1 MEVTRKTNIE
11 FADKFKVYREAIS
24 GNVSGY
30 NRSTVLQCSNK
41 IHQHLGHYMEIYTK
55 NPDEIYEFLINT
67 KIVSTSV
74 RRDMVFFAIKD
85 HKTLVEH
92 LQSCINMYNKTK
104 KSTMRQEFLSKYDI
118 EWRNMVISKLEKTF
132 FAQSQQKS
140 KEPKEAVRQRVTQCI
155 HFFTFIEKH
164 ILEKYKDRP
173 EHIDPIR
180 WFLNLCNQDTAK
192 ELLLLYGHAID
203 TSTRDVP
210 IRASHPVHPART
222 RIARGLALLKKYLKE
237 YIPSDIGY
245 LTTESLLAEVNLPM
259 RESTT
264 RNYFNKQEIELL
276 YKACEGNSRD
286 TLMLCILHEVALRV
300 GAIACLKISDVLSTD
315 GNPRDSCNV
324 LEKGRK
330 YRQFMTSQKLRDCIQ
345 NYLTDF
351 PDIKK
356 CNLFLFPKIV
366 GSIARMDE
374 HIHQSTFSTRL
385 SAIAKKAEVNGPH
398 VHPHAFRHTLVDNL
412 MSEGNT
418 IANVSKFIGHS
429 NVSTTERY
437 YWTSSIETIIE
448 TMNVPWLSL
457 KNIKEVAV
465 SLKSEKSDSSGS
477 IKSLEN
483 LALLKVL
490 MVTLKILTQ
499 EQKEELKRHIPNI
512 DDILASICDVYDTI
526 STIHSSVSSRIA
538 SAHESD
544 VEDPSE

>member
-1 MEVTRKTNIE
+1 MEVTRKSNVE
-11 FADKFKVYREAIS
+11 FADAFKAHRKAVS

-30 NRSTVLQCSNK
+30 NRSTVLQCVTK
-41 IHQHLGHYMEIYTK
+41 IHDHLGHYTEIHTK
-55 NPDEIYEFLINT
+55 NPNEIYEFLINT

-92 LQSCINMYNKTK
+92 LQTRIDICNKTK
-104 KSTMRQEFLSKYDI
+104 KSPALYEFLSKYDCN
-118 EWRNMVISKLEKTF
+118 WRNMVISKLEKTF
-132 FAQSQQKS
+132 LAQSQQKS
-140 KEPKEAVRQRVTQCI
+140 KEPKEAVRQRITQCV
-155 HFFTFIEKH
+155 HFFTFIENH

-173 EHIDPIR
+173 NHIDPVR

-192 ELLLLYGHAID
+192 EVLLLYGYDID
-203 TSTRDVP
+203 TSTRVVP

-245 LTTESLLAEVNLPM
+245 LTTESLIADIDLPM
-259 RESTT
+259 RETTT
-264 RNYFNKQEIELL
+264 RNYFTKQEIALL
-276 YKACEGNSRD
+276 FHACRDNSRD
-286 TLMLCILHEVALRV
+286 MLMICILHEIALRV
-300 GAIACLKISDVLSTD
+300 GAISCLKVSDVLTTD

-345 NYLTDF
+345 TYLTDF

-366 GSIARMDE
+366 GSISRMDE
-374 HIHQSTFSTRL
+374 HIHQSTISTRL

-437 YWTSSIETIIE
+437 YWTSSIETIMQ
-448 TMNVPWLSL
+448 TMNIPWLSL
-457 KNIKEVAV
+457 KNIKDVDV
-465 SLKSEKSDSSGS
+465 SVKSEKTDSIS

-490 MVTLKILTQ
+490 MVVLKILTQ
-499 EQKEELKRHIPNI
+499 DQKDELKRHIPDL

-526 STIHSSVSSRIA
+526 STIHSGVSSRI
-538 SAHESD
+538 ESNNGSD
-544 VEDPSE
+544 TEDLLG